1 MLGAAAPAQA
11 DILVANI
18 KKATATNWSI
28 GAAGMAQAFTA
39 PAGYRVDKIYVK
51 LSNISANHVPTVTLR
66 AANGANEPGETLATL
81 SEPATVSSGELA
93 FTVPSGGVVLQP
105 GTYFVHLTYVGGL
118 STAPAVAV
126 TSDDAYVGQAGW
138 SIANSQLL
146 RKPSSWESDYR
157 SLQIAV
163 DGAGVTVPRLTG
175 AAITSSPRSGVTY
188 IRGETIAVRLTFSEN
203 VVVTGTPLASIGMG
217 SGNGDRRGAK
227 YASGSGTNV
236 LVFNYVVTADDADTD
251 GVSIFDNPLAQDGRP
266 SAGVQG
272 GGSIKS
278 ASTQRPALLTGTGAS
293 SNGSHKVNGAKVPP
307 PTITN
312 IEITSSPGADGEY
325 VTGDVIDIRVTF
337 SERLDVSF
345 GANSAQRPQLKLS
358 VGGNTRTV
366 NFSYSLENVRTAHAG
381 QFLFTYTVVAGDVDL
396 DGVSVP
402 ANGFGRLTTII
413 ERAGTTVAADLTH
426 GAYTSFGDHKVN
438 RVPRVAGIRITSP
451 PGPDG
456 EYTRGEVITA
466 TVTFSQTV
474 NQDGW
479 HAIVNPIVRRYAPFL
494 ELDFGDGEGGGTREA
509 RTTLQSTHF
518 NNEYVMTL
526 DYAYKVKST
535 DRAPDGVGIVADSLT
550 YPSINRLVSGAS
562 RSLPVAERVVVNLA
576 HPAYGPFADH
586 KVYGPE
592 VAGITLSDPGPDGFY
607 KAGETITVTVTLK
620 RAFASLTGGSSMS
633 LKLNVGENPRT
644 ASFSTSSGS
653 AATLTF
659 TYTVAD
665 GELDA
670 DGVSVPRNGF
680 NKGTAEFTYSDGSSS
695 LLGDSTHRLYEFPGH
710 KVDGIA
716 PKVIAGGVKLTS
728 EPGEDYRYV
737 TGNSIKVTV
746 TFDEAMKVEGAPSVK
761 LMVGTT
767 QREARYESGT
777 GTPALV
783 FAYAVGANDRDDDG
797 VGVVAGSLAGTV
809 TDLAGNPVA
818 GGHGGVEG
826 GSRHRVN
833 PPRRPFV
840 KSVSITSDPG
850 ADGHYVEDDVIE
862 VTVEFSEPVL
872 AIVHGSQNHNRPLL
886 ALEIGGRRLHAVLW
900 GNTRAAKTLVFEA
913 YVQPGDT
920 GPVRIGANS
929 IRLNGSL
936 IQGAGGALK
945 GLPALLDHA
954 AVPDTGDHKVGLRPV
969 VTNVKIT
976 SDPGA
981 DETYTS
987 PDVIEVTVTFDQAV
1001 TVVGGVALNLTVG
1014 NKELPIPLI
1023 RGSGGT
1029 ALVFDVSFSATEF
1042 DADGVSI
1049 AANSLRLLGPATLR
1063 NAAGVDAVLD
1073 HPAVPADPRHR
1084 VNAAPHAPKV
1094 QSVAITSD
1102 PGADETYTSPDVI
1115 EVTVT
1120 FDQAVTVVGGVALN
1134 LTVGNKELPIPLIR
1148 GSGGTALVFDV
1159 SFSATE
1165 FDADGVSIAANS
1177 LRLLGP
1183 ATLRNAAGVDAVLDH
1198 PAVPA
1203 DPRHRVN
1210 AAPHAPKVQS
1220 VAITSDPGADETYTS
1235 PDVIEVTVTFDQ
1247 AVTVVGGV
1255 ALNLTVGN
1263 KELPIPL
1270 IRGSGGT
1277 ALVFDVSFSATEF
1290 DADGV
1295 SIAANSLRL
1304 LGPAT
1309 LRNAAGVDAVL
1320 DHPAV
1325 PADPRH
1331 RVNAAPRA
1339 PKVQSVAITSDPGAD
1354 ETYTSP
1360 DVIEVTV
1367 TFDQAVTVVG
1377 GVALNLTVGNKELP
1391 IPLIRGSGGTALVFD
1406 VSFSATEFDADG
1418 VSIAANS
1425 LRLLGPAT
1433 LRNAAGVDAVLD
1445 HPAVSADPRHRVNAA
1460 PRVTGVAIT
1469 SDPGADE
1476 TYMTGDRIEVTV
1488 TFDQAVTLD
1497 GYAFVL
1503 VNIGG
1508 TDWPLDYESGSGT
1521 DALVFARSVPR
1532 DGTLPTDSDDNGIS
1546 IGRDRLFLG
1555 TGATLQGA
1563 GGATAELG
1571 HRALPDDPRLRVN
1584 VSDVI
1589 SIEADGSEVEEGSPV
1604 RFTLARNGAAAA
1616 ALTVT
1621 VTAVDPGSALAGT
1634 PPETVTFGAGA
1645 STAPWSADTSADPG
1659 PGPARRVTLT
1669 VAEGEGYYVSGTHG
1683 TASVTVRDAVPAA
1696 PPRVAGVEVSSGADR
1711 TYAAGDVVEVTVT
1724 FDRPVKVD
1732 TGGGT
1737 PSVVLR
1743 IGGRERVAAYA
1754 AGSGA
1759 QALAFRYTVGDGE
1772 EAGGMQVEALRLDG
1786 ATIRDGWGNDAER
1799 SFHVR
1804 HFAGVGFDGTAPA
1817 IVILQVVSTPG
1828 GWAYR
1833 AGEAIELRALF
1844 DGPVT
1849 VDTAGGTPS
1858 VALDVGGAARDAV
1871 YVREGSGEDTLLLR
1885 YEVVDGEQDANGFS
1899 VAANALAANGAAIED
1914 AAGNPADLGHR
1925 ALLDSGSNARQRF
1938 HRVDARAPEL
1948 LRAAVDKAVVTLTYD
1963 EALDRRSAPA
1973 PGAFAVTAGGA
1984 RRTVTRVAVRGAAAV
1999 LTLDAAVAIGARVTV
2014 AYTPPTSGAR
2024 LRDLNGHEAAALD
2037 ATEAVNGTGDEQ
2049 APALDADAPNGPVT
2063 VDGAVVTLTYDEALD
2078 ANSTPAG
2085 ADFAVRVAGR
2095 ARTVDDDGVKVAGRT
2110 VTLALGEA
2118 ATVGATVRVSYTPG
2132 AAPIRDAAGNA
2143 AAGFAERVARN
2154 LGSAAS
2160 AVTVAAAFSPA
2171 EVDEGEDAV
2180 FRLTRTGRLEA
2191 ALSVAVAVTQ
2201 EGGVLA
2207 TAGGYRETVTFPAD
2221 EASVTLAVRTE
2232 DDTEDEPD
2240 GAVIVTLE
2248 AGAEYV
2254 LGAAK
2259 TATVAVLDDDEPE
2272 VTVSLEA
2279 PAEVAEN
2286 VDGGAVIVTVTART
2300 QAARAPSEALELTL
2314 STAAG
2319 TAAAGEDFRA
2329 IEASVTLAP
2338 AAFARSAD
2346 GSHYAASAERPI
2358 EIVDDAAAE
2367 PAETFTVRLAWRDE
2381 DAPAHVT
2388 LGAPVT
2394 IAILDDD
2401 ANLPPAF
2408 TSPAA
2413 FEVAENET
2421 EVGTVAAED
2430 ADAGDEVTGY
2440 AIAGGA
2446 DGAKFAVDGRTGE
2459 LRFRE
2464 APDFE
2469 ARADADGDNVYEL
2482 TVEATSG
2489 AGPRALTAE
2498 QPVTV
2503 TVTDVAPPPAPEGLS
2518 VSGATQ
2524 STLSVGWEAPPGG
2537 VTGYEVRY
2545 RKAGSGDDWRDW
2557 PHAGTETRATI
2568 EELDAGTAYEIQVRA
2583 LGGEGLGAWSAVL
2596 PDPATD
2602 VAAPA
2607 APEELSVSGATQSTL
2622 SVGWEAPP
2630 GAAGVTGY
2638 EVRYRKAGSG
2648 DEWRDWPHAGTET
2661 RATIEEL
2668 DAGTAYEIQVR
2679 ALGGEKLGA
2688 WSAVREGTTAAGAV
2702 LTARVLA
2709 DGDSDFASASHTGPG
2724 DAPQVVVR
2732 FSEAVARIALATPS
2746 VRVEGATRLSVALL
2760 DAARHEWIFRLKPEG
2775 GGDIGFE
2782 LVSGR
2787 PCAEGGICTAGKVP
2801 LSGVPDSPHV
2811 VRGPGEVSGQALT
2824 ARVLTSDDNIYA
2836 SDSHTGPGD
2845 SPQVVIEFNRAV
2857 AGIDAASN
2865 SLDVS
2870 GADVVSAWP
2879 LAVTE
2884 DEPNDWVVYLAPH
2897 GPGAIGFTLVAN
2909 QACGGNAK
2917 GICTAAGTMLS
2928 DVPSTA
2934 HEIPGRETA
2943 VSAPAV
2949 VSAVSV
2955 TSAPGGGGYA
2965 EGEAIEA
2972 TVRFSEPVTVDVSGG
2987 TPTIGIV
2994 AGGAAR
3000 RAPYA
3005 RGSGTASLVFAYTVT
3020 AEDGAVG
3027 GARVAENALAL
3038 NGGTIKSGVGVDAD
3052 LAYDLAPAVTGVSI
3066 AAPGDDGRWD
3076 AGDAAEV
3083 AVRFSEAVTVETEDG
3098 TPSGG
3103 TPSIGIE
3110 VGGQARRA
3118 LYARGSGTA
3127 VLVFAYTVTAEDG
3140 AVDGVRVAEN
3150 GLALGGGTIRDG
3162 SGNNAVLAHGAAARA
3177 ALPASEEATQADGP
3191 ALRVEDARVREGADA
3206 AIGFTVTLA
3215 PASPAPVTVDWAT
3228 ADGTAKAGEDYLA
3241 DAGTLTFAPGETEK
3255 TVAVAVLDDAHD
3267 EGEETFLFTLSN
3279 ASGAVL
3285 ADAEAVGT
3293 IVNSD
3298 HMPKAW
3304 LARFGRTVTGHVLD
3318 AVEARLEAPRAAG
3331 GRATLAGQA
3340 LPSWNDDG
3348 GASGSAMAATD
3359 AGAPH
3364 GAPGIDAADR
3374 AAAQAVRTWLAGAGA
3389 HGRDGGAYGEDGR
3402 AGFESRALTGREFVT
3417 GTSFALTGGSA
3428 EGGGFAALWGRGA
3441 LTSFDGREGDL
3452 TLDGEVTTGLLG
3464 ADWAADPGSGSGAGR
3479 WTAGLALGHSRGTG
3493 GYRGPAGSGDI
3504 EATLTGVYPY
3514 AGLTLT
3520 DRLSGWAAAGYGA
3533 GEVRV
3538 TPEGRAAMSADL
3550 TMSMGA
3556 AGLRGEVLRPGNGE
3570 GLALAVKGDAR
3581 FTRTSSS
3588 KAKTGS
3594 MEAADADVWLLRT
3607 GIEGVRR
3614 FALGEGGDGAAV
3626 TPSFELGLRLDG
3638 GDAETGLGADLGG
3651 GLAFADPK
3659 HGLSFDLKARG
3670 LVAHEAPGFREWGA
3684 SVSFAYRPRPETDRG
3699 LSLSLGQSWG
3709 ASPSGGMDALLGRET
3724 LAGLAANDDGGRF
3737 EASSRLEGELGYGFA
3752 AFGGA
3757 FTGTPN
3763 IGFGL
3768 SDNAREVRLGW
3779 RLTSAVP
3786 GDPGFEVSLDATRRE
3801 AANENAEHGAML
3813 RGTIRW

>member
-126 TSDDAYVGQAGW
+126 TSDDTYVGRTGW

-175 AAITSSPRSGVTY
+175 AAITSSPRSPRTRDTY
-188 IRGETIAVRLTFSEN
+188 IRGETIKVSLTFSEN

-217 SGNGDRRGAK
+217 SGNGDRRDAR

-236 LVFNYVVTADDADTD
+236 LVFHYEVTADDVDTD
-251 GVSIFDNPLAQDGRP
+251 GVSIFDNPLAKDGRP

-278 ASTQRPALLTGTGAS
+278 ASTQRLASLSGTGAG
-293 SNGSHKVNGAKVPP
+293 SNGSHKVNGARVPP
-307 PTITN
+307 PTITG
-312 IEITSSPGADGEY
+312 ISIPTAPPGNDGEY
-325 VTGDVIDIRVTF
+325 VTGDTITVVVTF
-337 SERLDVSF
+337 SEFIDISF
-345 GANSAQRPQLKLS
+345 TGGAKPHLELK
-358 VGGNTRTV
+358 VGDKTRTA
-366 NFSYSLENVRTAHAG
+366 NFSTHRDLTDL
-381 QFLFTYTVVAGDVDL
+381 QFTYTVVSDDIDL

-402 ANGFGRLTTII
+402 ENGFKRPSGVSIRRHGSSINAVVTHP
-413 ERAGTTVAADLTH
+413 AD
-426 GAYTSFGDHKVN
+426 GPFEDRNVN
-438 RVPRVAGIRITSP
+438 RVPRITGISITSD
-451 PGPDG
+451 PGDDR
-456 EYTRGEVITA
+456 EYVTRDIIEV
-466 TVTFSQTV
+466 TVTFSQNMLNRGTGAIRSLIELDVGGNTRTALYKLGQSFPRKKVLFVYTVTADDTDTDGIAVRANSYRKNAQRLQNYGLYSAASDEFPPNRVNPGHGPDSGHTV
-474 NQDGW
+474 NVPK
-479 HAIVNPIVRRYAPFL
+479 I
-494 ELDFGDGEGGGTREA
+494 
-509 RTTLQSTHF
+509 
-518 NNEYVMTL
+518 
-526 DYAYKVKST
+526 
-535 DRAPDGVGIVADSLT
+535 VGIS
-550 YPSINRLVSGAS
+550 
-562 RSLPVAERVVVNLA
+562 
-576 HPAYGPFADH
+576 
-586 KVYGPE
+586 
-592 VAGITLSDPGPDGFY
+592 LSDPGPDGFY

-620 RAFASLTGGSSMS
+620 SAFASVTAGSMS
-633 LKLNVGENPRT
+633 LTLDVGDNRRT
-644 ASFSTSSGS
+644 ASYVPSSGS

-670 DGVSVPRNGF
+670 DGVSVPEDGF
-680 NKGTAEFTYSDGSSS
+680 NKGTAEFTYSDGSSF
-695 LLGDSTHRLYEFPGH
+695 GDSTHKAYGFPGH
-710 KVDGIA
+710 KVDGVA
-716 PKVIAGGVKLTS
+716 PKAVAGGVKLTS
-728 EPGEDYRYV
+728 KPGEDYRYV

-797 VGVVAGSLAGTV
+797 VGVVADSLAGTV
-809 TDLAGNPVA
+809 TDLAGNSVE
-818 GGHGGVEG
+818 GEFGEVEG

-833 PPRRPFV
+833 PPDWPFV
-840 KSVSITSDPG
+840 ESVSITSDPG

-872 AIVHGSQNHNRPLL
+872 VIVHGSQNHHRPWL
-886 ALEIGGRRLHAVLW
+886 ALEIGGRRTHAVLW
-900 GNTRAAKTLVFEA
+900 GNTGTAKKLVFET
-913 YVQPGDT
+913 YVRPGDT

-936 IQGAGGALK
+936 IQRPVGALK
-945 GLPALLDHA
+945 PLPGPALLDHA
-954 AVPDTGDHKVGLRPV
+954 AVPDTGRHKVGIRPRITDV
-969 VTNVKIT
+969 AIT
-976 SDPGA
+976 SEPGA
-981 DETYTS
+981 DETYVTG
-987 PDVIEVTVTFDQAV
+987 DVIDVTVTFDQAV
-1001 TVVGGVALNLTVG
+1001 TTQELTLSLDLDIGDNRRRVLNPSASSGPTVLFQYRVQADDRDADGMSFPADNLRLLAQNYTIRSAAGIDAVLDHPAVPADPRHPVNAPPRAPRITDVAITSEPGADETYVTGDVIDVTVTFDQAVTTQELTLSLDLDIGDNRRRVLNPSASSGPTV
-1014 NKELPIPLI
+1014 LFQY
-1023 RGSGGT
+1023 RVQ
-1029 ALVFDVSFSATEF
+1029 ADDR
-1042 DADGVSI
+1042 DADGVSFP
-1049 AANSLRLLGPATLR
+1049 ADNLRLLAQNYTIR
-1063 NAAGVDAVLD
+1063 SAAGIDAVLD

-1084 VNAAPHAPKV
+1084 VNAPPRAPRITD
-1094 QSVAITSD
+1094 VAITSE
-1102 PGADETYTSPDVI
+1102 PGADETYVTGDVI
-1115 EVTVT
+1115 DVTVT
-1120 FDQAVTVVGGVALN
+1120 FDQAVTTQELTLSLDLDIGDNRRRVLN
-1134 LTVGNKELPIPLIR
+1134 PSASSGPTVLFQYR
-1148 GSGGTALVFDV
+1148 VQADDR
-1159 SFSATE
+1159 
-1165 FDADGVSIAANS
+1165 DADGVSFPADN
-1177 LRLLGP
+1177 LRLL
-1183 ATLRNAAGVDAVLDH
+1183 AQNYTIRSAAGIDAVLDH

-1210 AAPHAPKVQS
+1210 APPRAPRITD
-1220 VAITSDPGADETYTS
+1220 VAITSEPGADETYVTG
-1235 PDVIEVTVTFDQ
+1235 DVIDVTVTFDQ
-1247 AVTVVGGV
+1247 AVTTQELTLSLDLDIGDNRRRV
-1255 ALNLTVGN
+1255 LNPSASSGPTV
-1263 KELPIPL
+1263 LFQY
-1270 IRGSGGT
+1270 RVQ
-1277 ALVFDVSFSATEF
+1277 ADDR

-1295 SIAANSLRL
+1295 SFPADNLRL
-1304 LGPAT
+1304 LAQNYT
-1309 LRNAAGVDAVL
+1309 IRSAAGVDAVL

-1325 PADPRH
+1325 PAD
-1331 RVNAAPRA
+1331 
-1339 PKVQSVAITSDPGAD
+1339 
-1354 ETYTSP
+1354 
-1360 DVIEVTV
+1360 
-1367 TFDQAVTVVG
+1367 
-1377 GVALNLTVGNKELP
+1377 L
-1391 IPLIRGSGGTALVFD
+1391 
-1406 VSFSATEFDADG
+1406 
-1418 VSIAANS
+1418 
-1425 LRLLGPAT
+1425 
-1433 LRNAAGVDAVLD
+1433 
-1445 HPAVSADPRHRVNAA
+1445 RHRVNAA

-1476 TYMTGDRIEVTV
+1476 TYVTGDPIEVTV
-1488 TFDQAVTLD
+1488 TFDRAVTLD

-1532 DGTLPTDSDDNGIS
+1532 EGTLPTDDNGIS

-1563 GGATAELG
+1563 GGATAELE
-1571 HRALPDDPRLRVN
+1571 HPAVPADPEHRVN
-1584 VSDVI
+1584 AAPRAPVI
-1589 SIEADGSEVEEGSPV
+1589 SVEADGSEVEEGNPV

-1659 PGPARRVTLT
+1659 PGPAKEVTLT

-1683 TASVTVRDAVPAA
+1683 TASVTVRDAVPAG

-1711 TYAAGDVVEVTVT
+1711 TYAAGEAVEVTVT
-1724 FDRPVKVD
+1724 FDRPVTVD
-1732 TGGGT
+1732 TEGGT
-1737 PSVVLR
+1737 PAVVLR
-1743 IGGRERVAAYA
+1743 IGGRERVAGYA
-1754 AGSGA
+1754 AGSGTE
-1759 QALAFRYTVGDGE
+1759 ALAFRHTVGDGE

-1799 SFHVR
+1799 SFHFR

-1817 IVILQVVSTPG
+1817 ILILQVVSTPD

-1833 AGEAIELRALF
+1833 AGEAIELLALF

-1885 YEVVDGEQDANGFS
+1885 YEVVDGEQDANGFG

-1938 HRVDARAPEL
+1938 HRVDARAPAF

-1963 EALDRRSAPA
+1963 EALERRSAPA

-1984 RRTVTRVAVRGAAAV
+1984 RRTVTRVAVRGDAAV

-2014 AYTPPTSGAR
+2014 AYTPPTSGAK
-2024 LRDLNGHEAAALD
+2024 LRDLNGHEAAAQPV
-2037 ATEAVNGTGDEQ
+2037 TEAVNATGDEK

-2063 VDGAVVTLTYDEALD
+2063 VDGAAVTLTYDEMLD

-2118 ATVGATVRVSYTPG
+2118 ATAGATVRVSYTPG

-2191 ALSVAVAVTQ
+2191 ALTVGVAVTQ
-2201 EGGVLA
+2201 EGGVIA
-2207 TAGGYRETVTFPAD
+2207 TAGGYRAPRTVRF
-2221 EASVTLAVRTE
+2221 EAGEATATLAVRTE

-2248 AGAEYV
+2248 AGPEYA
-2254 LGAAK
+2254 LGGAK
-2259 TATVAVLDDDEPE
+2259 TATVTVLDDDEPE

-2279 PAEVAEN
+2279 PAEVAED
-2286 VDGGAVIVTVTART
+2286 VDAGAVIVTVTART
-2300 QAARAPSEALELTL
+2300 QVARAPSEALELTL
-2314 STAAG
+2314 STAAD

-2367 PAETFTVRLAWRDE
+2367 PAETFTVRLAWRDG

-2394 IAILDDD
+2394 IAIRDDD
-2401 ANLPPAF
+2401 GNLPPAF

-2430 ADAGDEVTGY
+2430 ADAGDEVAGY

-2446 DGAKFAVDGRTGE
+2446 DGAKFAIDGRTGV
-2459 LRFRE
+2459 LSFLE
-2464 APDFE
+2464 APDYE

-2489 AGPRALTAE
+2489 AGPRVLTAE

-2503 TVTDVAPPPAPEGLS
+2503 TVTDVAPPPAPEGLSVSGATQSTLSVGWEAPPGAAGVTGYEVRYRKAGSGDDWRDWPHAGTETRATIEELDAGTAYEIQVRALGGEGLGAWSAVLPDPATDVAPPAAPEELS

-2583 LGGEGLGAWSAVL
+2583 LGGE
-2596 PDPATD
+2596 
-2602 VAAPA
+2602 
-2607 APEELSVSGATQSTL
+2607 
-2622 SVGWEAPP
+2622 
-2630 GAAGVTGY
+2630 
-2638 EVRYRKAGSG
+2638 
-2648 DEWRDWPHAGTET
+2648 
-2661 RATIEEL
+2661 
-2668 DAGTAYEIQVR
+2668 
-2679 ALGGEKLGA
+2679 KLGA

-2702 LTARVLA
+2702 LTARVL
-2709 DGDSDFASASHTGPG
+2709 
-2724 DAPQVVVR
+2724 
-2732 FSEAVARIALATPS
+2732 
-2746 VRVEGATRLSVALL
+2746 
-2760 DAARHEWIFRLKPEG
+2760 
-2775 GGDIGFE
+2775 
-2782 LVSGR
+2782 
-2787 PCAEGGICTAGKVP
+2787 
-2801 LSGVPDSPHV
+2801 
-2811 VRGPGEVSGQALT
+2811 
-2824 ARVLTSDDNIYA
+2824 TSDENIYA
-2836 SDSHTGPGD
+2836 TISHKGPDD

-2857 AGIDAASN
+2857 AAIDAASK
-2865 SLDVS
+2865 SLHVT
-2870 GADVVSAWP
+2870 GATVRSAWP

-2884 DEPNDWVVYLAPH
+2884 DEPNDWIVYLKPNNQT
-2897 GPGAIGFTLVAN
+2897 GTIEFELVAN
-2909 QACGGNAK
+2909 QACGGSAK
-2917 GICTAAGTMLS
+2917 GICTADGTPL
-2928 DVPSTA
+2928 STA
-2934 HEIPGRETA
+2934 AEHEIPAESARA
-2943 VSAPAV
+2943 VSAPAA

-2965 EGEAIEA
+2965 EGEAIEV

-3020 AEDGAVG
+3020 AEDGAVD
-3027 GARVAENALAL
+3027 GARVAENALSL
-3038 NGGTIKSGVGVDAD
+3038 NGGTIKSGAGVDAD

-3083 AVRFSEAVTVETEDG
+3083 AVRFSEAVTVATEDG

-3118 LYARGSGTA
+3118 PYARGSGTA

-3140 AVDGVRVAEN
+3140 AVDGVRVVEN
-3150 GLALGGGTIRDG
+3150 ALSLNGGTIRDG
-3162 SGNNAVLAHGAAARA
+3162 SGNDAVLAHGAAARA

-3191 ALRVEDARVREGADA
+3191 ALRVEDARVREEKYA

-3267 EGEETFLFTLSN
+3267 EGEETFVFTLSN

-3331 GRATLAGQA
+3331 GQATLAGQA
-3340 LPSWNDDG
+3340 LPTWNDDG
-3348 GASGSAMAATD
+3348 GVSGSAAGATD

-3364 GAPGIDAADR
+3364 GTPGIDAADR

-3389 HGRDGGAYGEDGR
+3389 DERDGGAYGEDGR
-3402 AGFESRALTGREFVT
+3402 ARFESRALTGRDFVT

-3607 GIEGVRR
+3607 GIEGARR
-3614 FALGEGGDGAAV
+3614 FALGDGGDGAAV

-3651 GLAFADPK
+3651 GLAFADPR

-3709 ASPSGGMDALLGRET
+3709 ASPSGGMDALLTRET

-3768 SDNAREVRLGW
+3768 SDNARDYRLGW